1 MPLIGLTG
9 ENGAGKTILAN
20 VLTMQYRL
28 RYVRLGFADPI
39 RAAVAAALGETVDR
53 AFSHP
58 VKDSPHPRAPN
69 GATPRALAICWGEAA
84 RATFGTQCWV
94 AVLAARAALCG
105 PRVVVDDL
113 QFRSEMDWIHEN
125 RGFIVSLGTP
135 PEEIPLREIALI
147 VPRCPTGDAGPEAK
161 QIWLTETMQQILKL
175 ARSFPPPPW
184 WNKKDE
190 T

>member
-9 ENGAGKTILAN
+9 ENGAGKTSVARVLA
-20 VLTMQYRL
+20 TQCRQ

-58 VKDSPHPRAPN
+58 TKDLPHPRAPN
-69 GATPRALAICWGEAA
+69 GATPREMAILWGGDA
-84 RATFGTQCWV
+84 RAAFGDSCWV
-94 AVLAARAALCG
+94 SALAARAAMCG
-105 PRVVVDDL
+105 PRVVIDDL
-113 QFRSEMDWIHEN
+113 RFRIEMHWILDN
-125 RGFIVSLGTP
+125 RGFIVSIGQP
-135 PEEIPLREIALI
+135 PEEIPLSEIALV
-147 VPRCPTGDAGPEAK
+147 VPRCPTENAGPEAW
-161 QIWLTETMQQILKL
+161 QIWLAETTRQILDL

-184 WNKKDE
+184 WHIK